1 MRHYVHIIWLTLR
14 QITRPL
20 MSRQPNMTTL
30 GKEVDTMRKFYGG
43 KNEITGVCELASY
56 AGSVPL
62 AFHPI

>member
-1 MRHYVHIIWLTLR
+1 MRHYVHINAQTNY
-14 QITRPL
+14 P
-20 MSRQPNMTTL
+20 TTDESTAEHDYPRE
-30 GKEVDTMRKFYGG
+30 EVDTMRKFYGG